1 MSSKRRVLCCHV
13 SQGMEEE
20 DGAPPARYK
29 ASQASIALAKFSGCN
44 PEK

>member
-13 SQGMEEE
+13 SQGMEE